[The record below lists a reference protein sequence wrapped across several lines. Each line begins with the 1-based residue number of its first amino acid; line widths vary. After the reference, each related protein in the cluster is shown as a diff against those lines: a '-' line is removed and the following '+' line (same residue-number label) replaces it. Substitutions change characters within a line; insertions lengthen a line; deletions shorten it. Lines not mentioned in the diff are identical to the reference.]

1 MTPMETLKTVQSWP
15 LDDQL
20 DFAFQ
25 VWESIVDAGWEP
37 QLTEELKEE
46 LDRRLAAH
54 AADPTRALTW
64 EEVVAHVRRPR

>member
-54 AADPTRALTW
+54 AADPTA
-64 EEVVAHVRRPR
+64 P